1 MRSIS
6 SSVILSA
13 VRSYSFVVFGDAWPA
28 IRFIAVNVRP
38 LSDSRAGRAEPFLGE
53 ASFGYWLVLL
63 SGLVARRREQLPGSV
78 APAGKRGDAVTEGA
92 ERDSE
97 GHERFQER

>member
-38 LSDSRAGRAEPFLGE
+38 AYQTPPGTNTPIRPSIVETAAVRGLRGRSPLTTGISSI
-53 ASFGYWLVLL
+53 AS
-63 SGLVARRREQLPGSV
+63 
-78 APAGKRGDAVTEGA
+78 PASWME
-92 ERDSE
+92 
-97 GHERFQER
+97 